1 MKSLI
6 LTLCLLLGAATA
18 APVDLI
24 APDLDGRTRQ
34 LSEFRGKWVVA
45 NYWATWCPP
54 CREEIPELEVF
65 HFNHKD
71 KDAVVVGLNLEAIS
85 LDKLRDFVEEQFISY
100 PILRLGR
107 RPARMLGRVP
117 GLPTTFLIS
126 PEGEI
131 VARWVGPVTREI
143 LERAIRRHREK
154 AS

>member
-1 MKSLI
+1 MKVLF
-6 LTLCLLLGAATA
+6 LLLWLVAGASTA
-18 APVDLI
+18 APVDLA
-24 APDLDGRTRQ
+24 APDLDGRLRQ

-71 KDAVVVGLNLEAIS
+71 KDAVVVGLNLESIS

-131 VARWVGPVTREI
+131 VGRWVGPVTREI
-143 LERAIRRHREK
+143 LERAIRRRGEK
-154 AS
+154 GS